1 MFIGESLNIWFL
13 YSNLDSTEVF
23 FFSLF
28 KRKSKRAKA
37 RPKIYYLNWGHRIFL
52 KDCCC
57 FFQDGND
64 PNNFEPILD
73 QYGHLLRGGDLM
85 VHNVQAEDAGIYFC
99 FAKTNSGTV
108 FQKAV
113 LEFVP
118 LCKANSL

>member
-1 MFIGESLNIWFL
+1 MLL
-13 YSNLDSTEVF
+13 
-23 FFSLF
+23 
-28 KRKSKRAKA
+28 
-37 RPKIYYLNWGHRIFL
+37 
-52 KDCCC
+52 

-64 PNNFEPILD
+64 PNNFEAILD
-73 QYGHLLRGGDLM
+73 QYGNLLRGGDLM

-118 LCKANSL
+118 LKQTHSRKPYVKYFAGYT